1 MRILVNSETL
11 SPNTGIS
18 VQTLQV
24 ARELAERGHRLDLVY
39 IHDGPYR
46 DEYRSFCDTVQQVPA
61 LDLEV
66 HGALRQ
72 APRLVPAVRAAARTR
87 PDVIY
92 LNRFKPLPW
101 ALASSLLARAP
112 VVCHLH
118 GVVGIGTPVVNR
130 TLSRR
135 TQRFICVSHFIRDR
149 FVAAGGDPARTDVIH
164 NGIDQ
169 QDYPV
174 GGLPERAAARMQLG
188 LPEQATIVMFYG
200 RVAPEKGV
208 NVLVDA
214 VAGLSARQPPVELLL
229 MGPYL
234 EETYGDAL
242 FAAAGGVPVRHLP
255 MATDVVTPLHAAD
268 VVVVPSVYDDP
279 FPRTV
284 LEAMATG
291 RPVVASS
298 TGGIPEE
305 LTGEFARF
313 LVPPSDAEALRE
325 RLEAVLDWREGEPGL
340 GQACT
345 AHVARHFSKA
355 SMVDAI
361 EQRLVDA
368 VA

>member
-1 MRILVNSETL
+1 
-11 SPNTGIS
+11 
-18 VQTLQV
+18 
-24 ARELAERGHRLDLVY
+24 
-39 IHDGPYR
+39 
-46 DEYRSFCDTVQQVPA
+46 
-61 LDLEV
+61 
-66 HGALRQ
+66 
-72 APRLVPAVRAAARTR
+72 
-87 PDVIY
+87 
-92 LNRFKPLPW
+92 
-101 ALASSLLARAP
+101 
-112 VVCHLH
+112 
-118 GVVGIGTPVVNR
+118 
-130 TLSRR
+130 
-135 TQRFICVSHFIRDR
+135 
-149 FVAAGGDPARTDVIH
+149 
-164 NGIDQ
+164 
-169 QDYPV
+169 
-174 GGLPERAAARMQLG
+174 
-188 LPEQATIVMFYG
+188 
-200 RVAPEKGV
+200 
-208 NVLVDA
+208 
-214 VAGLSARQPPVELLL
+214 
-229 MGPYL
+229 
-234 EETYGDAL
+234 
-242 FAAAGGVPVRHLP
+242 

-325 RLEAVLDWREGEPGL
+325 RLEAVLDWRDGEPGL